1 MLYTCHEADP
11 SVLAGFS
18 SVSCSSSAKAAGEA
32 AKPFLGALEIWKLSD
47 KPKVELSLQVVR
59 LLLLNDL
66 VETGAE
72 NEDSGAD
79 QAGSE
84 MCFNSFLF
92 GSNYIHYYTL
102 LYITIHYCIILTT

>member
-1 MLYTCHEADP
+1 MLVAARARK
-11 SVLAGFS
+11 LQ
-18 SVSCSSSAKAAGEA
+18 AKRRSR
-32 AKPFLGALEIWKLSD
+32 FLELWRSDSDCD

-72 NEDSGAD
+72 NEDNGAD

-102 LYITIHYCIILTT
+102 LYITV

>member
-18 SVSCSSSAKAAGEA
+18 SVSCSSSAKAAGA
-32 AKPFLGALEIWKLSD
+32 APFLGALELWRSAQRLRHTEA
-47 KPKVELSLQVVR
+47 VELSLQVVR

-72 NEDSGAD
+72 NEDNGAD
-79 QAGSE
+79 QANSE
-84 MCFNSFLF
+84 MCFNSFL
-92 GSNYIHYYTL
+92 
-102 LYITIHYCIILTT
+102 